1 MLTNNYTQLLPGF
14 EDLHVGLRLS
24 VCECGCQ
31 EEFWQT
37 KVGRSKK
44 YINATHKARAYRN
57 KRKEQSE
64 QGMSAADLIAELKLY
79 VKAIDEREGEIAF
92 AGMTAEETDAFQ
104 TLCWNAPYE
113 LGKLMDMMSKIA
125 GVYIAPPPPAQGP
138 QSEDEI
144 PF

>member
-44 YINATHKARAYRN
+44 YVNATHKARAYRN
-57 KRKEQSE
+57 KRKEQAE
-64 QGMSAADLIAELKLY
+64 QGMSAADLIDVLVGLIGTKDDGLKIMA
-79 VKAIDEREGEIAF
+79 KEGIAQH
-92 AGMTAEETDAFQ
+92 EVDAFE
-104 TLCWNAPYE
+104 TLYYNAPYE
-113 LGKLMDMMSKIA
+113 LDMLLNIMRKIA
-125 GVYIAPPPPAQGP
+125 GVYIALPPPPQGP